1 MSDSQRE
8 TSGVRVF
15 RPLASESETL
25 DWSRKERSRVR
36 IGCRSACGN
45 ERCELG
51 LADEFF
57 ERVLLIF
64 NSIPLGVRG
73 GLCANASVPYR
84 SDRIAN
90 LNTDFLTIVVGL
102 RSVRVVR
109 SNVVTFGFFVC
120 YAWASLFVD

>member
-51 LADEFF
+51 LADEF
-57 ERVLLIF
+57 ELL
-64 NSIPLGVRG
+64 NE
-73 GLCANASVPYR
+73 SV
-84 SDRIAN
+84 DFQ
-90 LNTDFLTIVVGL
+90 LNTVG
-102 RSVRVVR
+102 R
-109 SNVVTFGFFVC
+109 
-120 YAWASLFVD
+120 